1 MHVPSKS
8 LCLSHFCFRM
18 VATGIVYVATDCYTC
33 IIAHFSTKYSLY
45 RVENG
50 ERSQVIL
57 IWYCIQKE
65 FNFVLLYRSLN
76 FFLKDIFWPL
86 CCLFF
91 FDIRILIT
99 SLVSFGHCVVCS
111 SSIYGFWLPL
121 WYLLN
126 IVLSVLLRYTDSDYL
141 FGIFWPLCCLFFFDI
156 RILITSLVSFD
167 HCVVCSSSIYGFWLP
182 PFGIFWPLCCL
193 FFFDIRILI
202 TSMVSSNSSS
212 KTFQPPLWGSS
223 WSDGSWIYNYLCN
236 QCLLPLRLW
245 VRIPL
250 MARCTTLCDKVCQ
263 WLATG
268 RWFSLGTPFA
278 PPTKVTATI

>member
-1 MHVPSKS
+1 MKVALNTITLTLALAGIIPPHFMHVPSKS

-99 SLVSFGHCVVCS
+99 SLVS
-111 SSIYGFWLPL
+111 
-121 WYLLN
+121 
-126 IVLSVLLRYTDSDYL
+126 
-141 FGIFWPLCCLFFFDI
+141 
-156 RILITSLVSFD
+156 
-167 HCVVCSSSIYGFWLP
+167 
-182 PFGIFWPLCCL
+182 
-193 FFFDIRILI
+193 
-202 TSMVSSNSSS
+202 SNSSS

-236 QCLLPLRLW
+236 QCLSPLRL
-245 VRIPL
+245 
-250 MARCTTLCDKVCQ
+250 
-263 WLATG
+263 
-268 RWFSLGTPFA
+268 
-278 PPTKVTATI
+278 

>member
-1 MHVPSKS
+1 
-8 LCLSHFCFRM
+8 
-18 VATGIVYVATDCYTC
+18 
-33 IIAHFSTKYSLY
+33 
-45 RVENG
+45 
-50 ERSQVIL
+50 
-57 IWYCIQKE
+57 
-65 FNFVLLYRSLN
+65 
-76 FFLKDIFWPL
+76 
-86 CCLFF
+86 
-91 FDIRILIT
+91 
-99 SLVSFGHCVVCS
+99 
-111 SSIYGFWLPL
+111 
-121 WYLLN
+121 
-126 IVLSVLLRYTDSDYL
+126 
-141 FGIFWPLCCLFFFDI
+141 LCCLFFFDI

-202 TSMVSSNSSS
+202 TSLVSSNSSS

>member
-121 WYLLN
+121 WYLLT

-141 FGIFWPLCCLFFFDI
+141 P
-156 RILITSLVSFD
+156 LVSFG

-182 PFGIFWPLCCL
+182 LWYLQTLLLRHFNHRCGG
-193 FFFDIRILI
+193 RRGR
-202 TSMVSSNSSS
+202 MVVG
-212 KTFQPPLWGSS
+212 F
-223 WSDGSWIYNYLCN
+223 
-236 QCLLPLRLW
+236 
-245 VRIPL
+245 
-250 MARCTTLCDKVCQ
+250 TTTY
-263 WLATG
+263 AIN
-268 RWFSLGTPFA
+268 A
-278 PPTKVTATI
+278 YYH